1 MNSYKTKNGV
11 DVWVTRTYD
20 CGPNLGGFYCQIYL
34 DEDFQRELDDF
45 VISAE
50 DVNDNKEEEYI
61 LEFISNYCAEVT
73 YEMCPHCGAE
83 VVLYAEKKGQRCP
96 DCEMWIAPCSLCDN
110 CIKPC
115 SLEIDCNRKNSLR
128 LIKKE
133 LPKREWDILADLVLK
148 ELGNIREFSNA
159 HGEAVRKALETEIG
173 KMQTL
178 YNFLID

>member
-20 CGPNLGGFYCQIYL
+20 CEPNLGGFYCQIYL
-34 DEDFQRELDDF
+34 DKDLERELDYF
-45 VISAE
+45 VIPAE
-50 DVNDNKEEEYI
+50 VVNDNKEEEYI
-61 LEFISNYCAEVT
+61 LEFISNYCADVT
-73 YEMCPHCGAE
+73 YEMCPHCGNE

-96 DCEMWIAPCSLCDN
+96 DCKMWIAPCSLCDN

-115 SLEIDCNRKNSLR
+115 SLEIDCNRKSSLR

-133 LPKREWDILADLVLK
+133 LPKREWDVLADLVLK
-148 ELGNIREFSNA
+148 EMGSLREFGNVR
-159 HGEAVRKALETEIG
+159 GEAVRKALETEIG
-173 KMQTL
+173 KLHTL